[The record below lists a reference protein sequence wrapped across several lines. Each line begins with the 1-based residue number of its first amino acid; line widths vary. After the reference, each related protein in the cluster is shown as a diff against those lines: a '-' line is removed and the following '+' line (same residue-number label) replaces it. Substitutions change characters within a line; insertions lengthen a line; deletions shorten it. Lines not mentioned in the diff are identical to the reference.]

1 MPADLLRPA
10 EWIEKRGADR
20 WRDRYPQRVE
30 QGVHVAELYGIAREW
45 KRITGVTYLVAI
57 VLMVLPDGHALRYV
71 GELIWTLGLLP
82 LTSWL
87 AQRSIYHRAV
97 KATLAK

>member
-1 MPADLLRPA
+1 MSTVLMRPFQ
-10 EWIEKRGADR
+10 WVEKRGADR

-30 QGVHVAELYGIAREW
+30 QGVHVAELYGIARVW

-57 VLMVLPDGHALRYV
+57 VLMALPDGHTLRYV
-71 GELIWTLGLLP
+71 GVLIWTVGLLP

-87 AQRSIYHRAV
+87 AQRSMYRRAV